1 MRLPRDNHVL
11 GAVIAVWIGLA
22 GCGDREPVARAT
34 PPPAPRPAESVAIQ
48 AAVDEGTAE
57 VTEPAESLASAK
69 TSAKT
74 TAPTFDPT
82 IVARRSEE
90 SEFDRRLRQLEFE
103 AVQNAPRFGD
113 TFSAESEEPAEPALF
128 DELNQTKIPEDFSIP
143 ENREARLR
151 ATKSDLP
158 LVLNKQVIR
167 LVNYFT
173 SRSGFKTFKRTLER
187 AGAYRDMIERI
198 LEEEGVPLEMLHLAQ
213 AESGFR
219 PKAVS
224 RARATGMWQFVSFR
238 GKQYGM
244 RRDKYMDERRD
255 AELATRAAAR
265 HLKDLYI
272 EFGDWYL
279 VMAAYNGGPNRVRRG
294 IRASGSRDYWELSR
308 RRFLRRET
316 RNYVPIILAMT
327 YVAKNEWLYE
337 STEFD
342 WVPPLRYDTVEV
354 DSEIHIDLVAEITGT
369 GPETIRDLNPA
380 LLRSATPPLNYHLR
394 LPHGSGTL
402 FEREIALIPADK
414 RLAWRRYQVKAGDT
428 LVGLS
433 KKFKIK
439 AAEIAAL
446 NGIEGDRVPAGL
458 RLTIPGGKRAVKYYY
473 AGAGGFL
480 VGGSGRYRIARGDTL
495 GGIARRYGASVARL
509 KQWNGMSNSRIIAG
523 RYLIVAPEGLKP
535 REQPRA
541 GGVSGGSRTAGPGKY
556 KIRRGDN
563 LSVIAKRFGVTI
575 HQLRAWNGM
584 RGNNIR
590 TARYLVV
597 RDPSKGPTTTAAAS
611 STRSRTKT
619 AAAPLPAGGR
629 YRIRPG
635 DTLSDIA
642 ERFGVSAADLRD
654 WNDMRGSRIRAGKDL
669 IVGFPGS
676 GTARES
682 TRAASAAPAAPSR
695 AAAKPASGSGQYR
708 IRSGDTLEVIARR
721 FGVTVSQLQQWNGL
735 RTSRI
740 RAGKY
745 LTVRP
750 GGGAAAASSA
760 GAASAASPTRYKIR
774 PGDTLAVIAR
784 RFGVS
789 VADLKTWNGLRTSRI
804 RAGKYLKIYSAAG
817 PRA

>member
-1 MRLPRDNHVL
+1 MWLPQDNRVL
-11 GAVIAVWIGLA
+11 GAAIAVWIGLA
-22 GCGDREPVARAT
+22 GCGEREPVARTT

-48 AAVDEGTAE
+48 AAVDDGTAE
-57 VTEPAESLASAK
+57 ATEPAESLAFAK

-103 AVQNAPRFGD
+103 AVQNAPQFGD
-113 TFSAESEEPAEPALF
+113 TLSAESEEPAEPALF
-128 DELNQTKIPEDFSIP
+128 DELNQAKIPEDFSIP

-167 LVNYFT
+167 LVNYFA
-173 SRSGFKTFKRTLER
+173 SRRGFKTFRRTLER

-316 RNYVPIILAMT
+316 RNYVPIILAMA
-327 YVAKNEWLYE
+327 YVAKNDWLYE
-337 STEFD
+337 SAEFD
-342 WVPPLRYDTVEV
+342 WAPPLRYDTVEV
-354 DSEIHIDLVAEITGT
+354 NSEIHIDLIAEITDT
-369 GPETIRDLNPA
+369 NPAAIRDLNPA
-380 LLRSATPPLNYHLR
+380 LLRSATPPMHYNLR
-394 LPHGSGTL
+394 LPHGSGAL
-402 FEREIALIPADK
+402 FEKEIALIPADK

-428 LVGLS
+428 LAGLS

-439 AAEIAAL
+439 PTEIAAL
-446 NGIEGDRVPAGL
+446 NGIEGDAVPAGL
-458 RLTIPGGKRAVKYYY
+458 RLTIPGRKRAVKYYY
-473 AGAGGFL
+473 SGAGGFL

-535 REQPRA
+535 REQSRA
-541 GGVSGGSRTAGPGKY
+541 GGASGGSRTAGPGKY

-575 HQLRAWNGM
+575 HQLRDWNAM
-584 RGNNIR
+584 RGNRIR
-590 TARYLVV
+590 AGRYLIV
-597 RDPSKGPTTTAAAS
+597 RDPSATAAAS
-611 STRSRTKT
+611 PASRSTRSRAK
-619 AAAPLPAGGR
+619 AATTPLPPGGR
-629 YRIRPG
+629 YRIRQG
-635 DTLSDIA
+635 DTLSGIA
-642 ERFGVSAADLRD
+642 ELFGVAAADLRD

-676 GTARES
+676 GTARRK
-682 TRAASAAPAAPSR
+682 TPAAPPAPSR
-695 AAAKPASGSGQYR
+695 AAAKPASGPGQYR
-708 IRSGDTLEVIARR
+708 IRRGDTLEVIARR
-721 FGVTVSQLQQWNGL
+721 FGVTVRDLKQWNGL
-735 RTSRI
+735 RSSRI

-750 GGGAAAASSA
+750 GGRASGSTPA
-760 GAASAASPTRYKIR
+760 VSPAEPTRYKIG

-789 VADLKTWNGLRTSRI
+789 VADLKAWNGLRTSRI
-804 RAGKYLKIYSAAG
+804 RAGKYLTIFPPSD